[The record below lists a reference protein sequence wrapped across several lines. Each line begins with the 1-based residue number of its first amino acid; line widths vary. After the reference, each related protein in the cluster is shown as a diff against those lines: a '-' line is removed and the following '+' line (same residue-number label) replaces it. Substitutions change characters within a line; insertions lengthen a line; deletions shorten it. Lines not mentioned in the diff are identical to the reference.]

1 MVSFFFVIRVSFSLS
16 ERYGRVNLREKV
28 LELLSTSF
36 GIYFLVFRV
45 LFIAQDTETEK
56 ENGGFRVSDVQEVI
70 SEC

>member
-1 MVSFFFVIRVSFSLS
+1 MSFSLS